1 MLQIVEESSARF
13 PCLGAPSISS
23 VQGVPVVE
31 LWPNEIDRPENA
43 ALAINPLREEGC
55 EAASYKLVP
64 KVGVEA
70 APLPSLVRNF
80 NEPAIPS
87 LGHS

>member
-1 MLQIVEESSARF
+1 M
-13 PCLGAPSISS
+13 SS

-31 LWPNEIDRPENA
+31 LWPNEVDRPEDA
-43 ALAINPLREEGC
+43 TLVLLPLNNSFREEVR
-55 EAASYKLVP
+55 EAASFKLVP
-64 KVGVEA
+64 EVSVEA
-70 APLPSLVRNF
+70 APPSSFVRDF